1 MQPLSRAFLYIPA
14 RMSFRR
20 TKRGPHRIGITYRK
34 ALYREY
40 TDATFATLKLRAPEW
55 EHPGLL
61 GPLVG
66 LYKVEL

>member
-1 MQPLSRAFLYIPA
+1 
-14 RMSFRR
+14 MSFRR
-20 TKRGPHRIGITYRK
+20 TKRGPQRIGITYRK